1 MPTAVFLDTSIIGA
15 QQFNF
20 SSTALTTFAPVC
32 KKQSMKLLLPDPTER
47 EIRRQI
53 KNRSQEAFEALEEAR
68 RKVPFLGKWSALASS
83 PRLKTEALKVQV
95 GPMDLPQTDPTAV
108 ANGLDQAPFGRE
120 FDGKASASV

>member
-15 QQFNF
+15 RQFNF

-32 KKQSMKLLLPDPTER
+32 KKQSMKMLLPDPTER

-68 RKVPFLGKWSALASS
+68 RKVPS
-83 PRLKTEALKVQV
+83 
-95 GPMDLPQTDPTAV
+95 
-108 ANGLDQAPFGRE
+108 
-120 FDGKASASV
+120 